1 MRLVLLKSLKNDM
14 TDITRNLCRKYTDL
28 SEEEIACVEEHSG
41 RLQSLADAAQA
52 DAFIDCRTSTGKTA
66 IVVGEAKPRTVPSNY
81 TVNII
86 GMLMNWCDE
95 PAMDRTFR
103 LGIPTSEMRV
113 INAVENRTVVQTTEP
128 IFYNGKVIAVLIYE
142 KKAEEKS
149 FFLSD
154 GKSGLSIPCDASLFG
169 DYLDDALVFVDNNF
183 IVAGRNLAAAKL
195 YSELG
200 YVDDIIGMKMSNI
213 QFDSQSY
220 PEQKDFSAESRKVL
234 VSGHQLIYKSIP
246 LSDPALSYVI
256 IIKDVT
262 ETSLIKK
269 QGLMKDVALR
279 ELRHRMN
286 NSLHMFADTM
296 RHQEKYVEDNTVKDV
311 LSSTAGRLEAL
322 ASTLEE
328 IIHVSCETVSMKFA
342 LERLRLNII
351 QNALEKTKNIEVRI
365 EGDDVEVSAG
375 TASSVALVV
384 YELVQ
389 NAIRHAFPGNQNG
402 KITVSIKNDYL
413 FTAVTVEDNGC
424 GFDKSSVRKGSMGLD
439 LVETIVNE
447 KLSGKLDIVSNENGT
462 KVIFDFYE

>member
-1 MRLVLLKSLKNDM
+1 MKNL
-14 TDITRNLCRKYTDL
+14 TRNLCEKYTEL
-28 SEEEIACVEEHSG
+28 SDEEISCIEEHAG

-128 IFYNGKVIAVLIYE
+128 IFCNGKVIAVLIYE

-154 GKSGLSIPCDASLFG
+154 DKTGLSIPCDAALFG
-169 DYLDDALVFVDNNF
+169 DYLEDALVFIDSNF
-183 IVAGRNLAAAKL
+183 CVAGRNLAAARL
-195 YSELG
+195 YTELG

-220 PEQKDFSAESRKVL
+220 PESKDFSTESHKVI
-234 VSGHQLIYKSIP
+234 VSGHQLIYRSIP
-246 LSDPALSYVI
+246 LSDPSLRYVI

-286 NSLHMFADTM
+286 NSLQMFADTM
-296 RHQEKYVEDNTVKDV
+296 RHQEKYVEDVMAKEI
-311 LSSTAGRLEAL
+311 LYSMAGRLEAL

-328 IIHVSCETVSMKFA
+328 VIHVSCETVSLKLA
-342 LERLRLNII
+342 LERLCFNIF
-351 QNALEKTKNIEVRI
+351 QSASEKAKNIEIHI

-375 TASSVALVV
+375 MASSVALVV

-389 NAIRHAFPGNQNG
+389 NAICHAFPENRSG
-402 KITVSIKNDYL
+402 KIAVLIKNDYL
-413 FTAVTVEDNGC
+413 FTAVTVQDNGC
-424 GFDKSSVRKGSMGLD
+424 GFDKSLERKGSMGLD
-439 LVETIVNE
+439 LVETIVSE
-447 KLSGKLDIVSNENGT
+447 KLSGKLNVVSDKNGT
-462 KVIFDFYE
+462 KVTFDFYE